1 MDYAYDVV
9 YSRNLDLYASQKS
22 ELVSNLEPVT
32 SYAVEIYVSN
42 GMMEDNQVILINTTE
57 GMCVCVHACAYVCIH
72 ACVHVCMRVHVCVC
86 MGV

>member
-57 GMCVCVHACAYVCIH
+57 GVCVCVCMHVRTCAYMR
-72 ACVHVCMRVHVCVC
+72 VCMCMCVC